1 MKKRLCLVAALLL
14 VCCAAASAEGADL
27 ADILAKGSVVMGF
40 DSAYPPMTYT
50 DADGVTYIG
59 FDIDVAT
66 QVFANLGVELK
77 FQPVNWDSKEEEL
90 DTARSIDCIWS
101 GLTMTDALKE
111 RFAFTIPYMTN
122 EQVLVV
128 RPDSD
133 IKTIADVAGKRLG
146 TQAGSSS
153 VTVLDDNPDF
163 TAALDGGEPDLYD
176 DFQIALQ
183 DLVNGNLD
191 VVLVDSVV
199 ANAYIAKQDEAD
211 ALVVLDEKML
221 AEEYGVAFRKE
232 DAALADA
239 VSAQLVAL
247 YEDGTLDALREKW
260 GANDVSI
267 VGDYADTVAK

>member
-1 MKKRLCLVAALLL
+1 MKKLTLVLLAALLAA
-14 VCCAAASAEGADL
+14 VCAFALAEDALPDTL
-27 ADILAKGSVVMGF
+27 VMGF

-59 FDIDVAT
+59 FDIDVANKVCET
-66 QVFANLGVELK
+66 LGIELVY
-77 FQPVNWDSKEEEL
+77 QPINWDSKEEEL
-90 DTARSIDCIWS
+90 DTAQSIDCIWS

-183 DLVNGNLD
+183 DLVNGNID

-199 ANAYIAKQDEAD
+199 ANAYIAKQDDAD
-211 ALVVLDEKML
+211 KLVVLEEKML

-232 DAALADA
+232 DQALADA
-239 VSAQLVAL
+239 VSEVLVAL
-247 YEDGTLDALREKW
+247 YQNGTLDLLRERW

-267 VGDYADTVAK
+267 VGNYAK

>member
-1 MKKRLCLVAALLL
+1 MKKIAVILLAALLTA
-14 VCCAAASAEGADL
+14 VCCFAVAEATL
-27 ADILAKGSVVMGF
+27 PEKMIMGF

-59 FDIDVAT
+59 FDIDVA
-66 QVFANLGVELK
+66 QEVCENLGIELVY
-77 FQPVNWDSKEEEL
+77 QPVNWDSKEEEL
-90 DTARSIDCIWS
+90 DTAQSIDCIWS

-133 IKTIADVAGKRLG
+133 IKTKADVASKRLG

-163 TAALDGGEPDLYD
+163 TAALDGGEPNLYD

-183 DLVNGNLD
+183 DLVNGNID

-199 ANAYIAKQDEAD
+199 ANAYIAKQDD
-211 ALVVLDEKML
+211 AAKLVVLDEKML

-232 DAALADA
+232 DQALADA
-239 VSAQLVAL
+239 VSEQLIAL

-267 VGDYADTVAK
+267 VANYAK